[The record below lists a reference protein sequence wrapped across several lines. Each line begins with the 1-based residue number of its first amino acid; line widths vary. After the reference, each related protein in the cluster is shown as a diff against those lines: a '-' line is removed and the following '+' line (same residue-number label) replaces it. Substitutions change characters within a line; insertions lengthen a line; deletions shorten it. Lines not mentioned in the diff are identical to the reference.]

1 MPLIKLQSGGLRDGT
16 GGLGSRVDEALPTK
30 HEIRKPN
37 LEHPHQTQLEWQLTY
52 NPSTHTGEAA
62 IKNSQANRLFS

>member
-16 GGLGSRVDEALPTK
+16 GGLGSPLDEALPTK

-37 LEHPHQTQLEWQLTY
+37 LEHKAQLEWQPT
-52 NPSTHTGEAA
+52 
-62 IKNSQANRLFS
+62 